1 MSEIASILRRF
12 VFESPPGEW
21 AIKQL
26 RELLIGALKQGPVP
40 QHVAFEMD
48 GNRRYARSHRM
59 ETVEGHHRGFEALAR
74 IMEICYMTGV
84 KTVTVYAFSIE
95 NFNRPKYEVEG
106 LMQLAKVK
114 LEQLT
119 TYGDVLDRY
128 GAAVRVIG
136 QRELLRDDVLQVVDK
151 AVARTRH
158 NNKAVL
164 NICFPYTSRSEI
176 TTAIQ
181 STVAEYLAPP
191 PPKNTPFSQ
200 SRIRQNILSRQ
211 LNGHDPLPTIRDN
224 SPEKSQPTESATE
237 VEPHEDHDEGASSST
252 TLPPD
257 SPPLRYRG
265 TAGANSS
272 LPNPENITVDTL
284 EKYMYTAEDPPLDLF
299 VRTSGVE
306 RLSDFMLWQCH
317 QDTQIFFLDCLWP
330 DFDLHHFIWVLLE
343 WQWRLKQNE
352 RDGTPVRRRQKSQWR
367 SVAELEHGY

>member
-1 MSEIASILRRF
+1 MSDAVSLIRRF
-12 VFESPPGEW
+12 VLESPPGEW

-26 RELLIGALKQGPVP
+26 RGLLIGALKQGPIP

-74 IMEICYMTGV
+74 IMEICYQAGV

-136 QRELLRDDVLQVVDK
+136 QRELIRDDVLEVVDK
-151 AVARTRH
+151 AVARTR
-158 NNKAVL
+158 NNQKAFL
-164 NICFPYTSRSEI
+164 NICFPYTSRAEI
-176 TTAIQ
+176 TTAIK

-200 SRIRQNILSRQ
+200 TRIRQNILSRQ

-224 SPEKSQPTESATE
+224 SPEKQPQ
-237 VEPHEDHDEGASSST
+237 VEPGVDAEGQGDVDEGASSST

-257 SPPLRYRG
+257 SPPLRFRG
-265 TAGANSS
+265 GSDPSS
-272 LPNPENITVDTL
+272 QLPNPETITVDTL
-284 EKYMYTAEDPPLDLF
+284 DKHMYTADDPPLDLF

-317 QDTQIFFLDCLWP
+317 QDTQIFFLNCLWP
-330 DFDLHHFIWVLLE
+330 DFDLHHFVWVLLE
-343 WQWRLKQNE
+343 WQWRLKQSE
-352 RDGTPVRRRQKSQWR
+352 REEGPGRRRHGKPR
-367 SVAELEHGY
+367 KLAE